1 MAQGKKRKRKLSKQQ
16 QAVYRRRRIV
26 VGVALAL
33 AIVLVVFCVYSIGRG
48 VSAVSQSMENRA
60 ASRVDVSRK
69 VVPQPHRTT
78 GIRNCDSSS
87 VHLQLSSKEISVPV
101 GGSLEWTET
110 VTHDGDKSCLIDV
123 SDSSLVLTIT
133 SGDDTIWRSDSCPAD
148 SDLLLMAKGD
158 RKIRTVTWNAN
169 RSGQE
174 CAQDDTLPK
183 IDAGT
188 YVGQLSLKGE
198 KDVTS
203 DPVTV
208 VVN

>member
-1 MAQGKKRKRKLSKQQ
+1 MAQGKKRKRKLSKRQ
-16 QAVYRRRRIV
+16 QAMYRRRRIV

-33 AIVLVVFCVYSIGRG
+33 AVALTVFCVYSIGRG
-48 VSAVSQSMENRA
+48 IGAVGQGMESHA

-87 VHLQLSSKEISVPV
+87 VHMQLSPKTTSIPV

-110 VTHDGDKSCLIDV
+110 ITHDGDKSCLIDV
-123 SDSSLVLTIT
+123 SDSSVVLTIT

-174 CAQDDTLPK
+174 CVQDDALPK

-188 YVGQLSLKGE
+188 YVGQLSLKGD